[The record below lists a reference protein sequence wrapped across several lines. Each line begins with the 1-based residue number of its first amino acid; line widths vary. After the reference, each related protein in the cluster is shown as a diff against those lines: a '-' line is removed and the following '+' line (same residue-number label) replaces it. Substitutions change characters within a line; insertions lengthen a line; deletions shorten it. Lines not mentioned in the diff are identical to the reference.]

1 MTKPNYPGPD
11 TIQRHTLP
19 NGITV
24 LIYENFASESIVVE
38 GVVRAGALPESR
50 QQAGLANFTA
60 SLLMRG
66 SQKRTFEQIY
76 DELESVG
83 ADLGFSS
90 GNHTTDFSATCLV
103 EDIDLVLDLAAES
116 LCRPVFPSQ
125 FVEQV
130 RGQMMTNLYMRAN
143 DTRRMASLAFHELL
157 YPNHPYSIS
166 TSGYLDSV
174 PAITREDI
182 ANFHTQYYGPRGAII
197 VIVGAIKAEVALEK
211 ITAVF
216 GNWHNPS
223 QQDLPAIPA
232 AARPPHLI
240 RTHSPL
246 PDKSQ
251 SDILMGLPGP
261 LRSAPDYL
269 DVSLMNTILGVFGMM
284 GRIGKTVREEQGL
297 AYYAYSSLQGGL
309 GPSPYTFCA
318 GVAPDKVEQAI
329 ESMRAE
335 IGRIQNEPVPLEE
348 LQDSQAFRVG
358 SLPVSLETNSGLAG
372 IIMDMEIYNL
382 GMDYLLRFPE
392 MIHAITPERIQ
403 AAAQKYLSVEQLAIA
418 VAGPEVGGSEQ

>member
-11 TIQRHTLP
+11 TVQRHTLP

-24 LIYENFASESIVVE
+24 LIYENFASESIIVE
-38 GVVRAGALPESR
+38 GIVRAGALAETR
-50 QQAGLANFTA
+50 QQAGLASFTA

-66 SQKRTFEQIY
+66 TQKRTFEQIY

-90 GNHTTDFSATCLV
+90 GNHTTDFSANCLV
-103 EDIDLVLDLAAES
+103 EDLDLVLDLAAES
-116 LCRPVFPSQ
+116 LYHPTFPAQ

-143 DTRRMASLAFHELL
+143 DTRRMASLTFHELL
-157 YPNHPYSIS
+157 YPDHPYGIS
-166 TSGYLDSV
+166 TSGYLETV
-174 PAITREDI
+174 PTITRDDI

-197 VIVGAIKAEVALEK
+197 VMVGAIKAEEALKK

-216 GNWHNPS
+216 GNWQNPA
-223 QQDLPAIPA
+223 QQNLPSIPEA
-232 AARPPHLI
+232 PRPAHLI
-240 RTHSPL
+240 RTYSPL

-309 GPSPYTFCA
+309 GPSPYTFSA

-372 IIMDMEIYNL
+372 IIMDMELYGL
-382 GMDYLLRFPE
+382 GMDYLLRFPD
-392 MIHAITPERIQ
+392 MIHSITPERIQ
-403 AAAQKYLSVEQLAIA
+403 AAAQKYLSTEQLAIA
-418 VAGPEVGGSEQ
+418 VAGPVVGE